1 MSQYQSRLVA
11 ADRKYAADLVRLD
24 GTAGPYVQAL
34 QIIAS
39 KNVIPLVTG
48 WFGEINEGLN
58 ELITK
63 LAKITANGPQ
73 AVGMPPLDNSDR
85 NGGAFP
91 IVLQRFR
98 RGLACVIARGNA
110 RHIQSRIHFLR
121 RTKTEAHNIW
131 KAHKRENR
139 WRPGQYG
146 RHSTFCGP
154 TASGY
159 DEFEQFMN
167 GKHYRTRR

>member
-1 MSQYQSRLVA
+1 MQLNQSNYKVPINTNAQRPAEPRARRAISQYRSRLVA
-11 ADRKYAADLVRLD
+11 ADRKYAADQVCLD

-34 QIIAS
+34 QRIAS

-48 WFGEINEGLN
+48 WFGEINKGLN
-58 ELITK
+58 ELILITK

-73 AVGMPPLDNSDR
+73 AVGMSPLDNSDR

-110 RHIQSRIHFLR
+110 RHIQ
-121 RTKTEAHNIW
+121 
-131 KAHKRENR
+131 
-139 WRPGQYG
+139 
-146 RHSTFCGP
+146 
-154 TASGY
+154 
-159 DEFEQFMN
+159 
-167 GKHYRTRR
+167 

>member
-1 MSQYQSRLVA
+1 MQACVA
-11 ADRKYAADLVRLD
+11 ADRKYAADLVCLN

-34 QIIAS
+34 QRIAS

-48 WFGEINEGLN
+48 WFEEINEGLN

-63 LAKITANGPQ
+63 LARITANRPQ
-73 AVGMPPLDNSDR
+73 AIGMSPLDNSDR

-110 RHIQSRIHFLR
+110 QHIQSRIHFL
-121 RTKTEAHNIW
+121 
-131 KAHKRENR
+131 
-139 WRPGQYG
+139 
-146 RHSTFCGP
+146 
-154 TASGY
+154 
-159 DEFEQFMN
+159 
-167 GKHYRTRR
+167 